1 MSVIRKGFFTPDE
14 LNEAGVGKNLTASPC
29 AKCGLYK
36 EVKSPKMKYTGEGRL
51 KVLIIGE
58 APGKTE
64 DIQNEQFVGDAG
76 NLLRKRL
83 KKKGLSLDK
92 DFWKIN
98 AVNCRTTDSKGN
110 NRTPTKSEIK
120 NCKYY
125 VDKAIDEL
133 KPKFIWLFGKSAIES
148 LYTGRFSHL
157 EASVWR
163 KLCIPDRK
171 IGAYVIPMYHPS
183 YILRAEGEPVRN
195 AIFDMDL
202 DFAISCLNKEAIEK
216 EDFFS
221 YCHLLTK
228 ADDVI
233 SMLEIILEEK
243 PEYLAF
249 DYETT
254 GLKPYSK
261 GHKIPYISAC
271 DSEDYAFSFFYQHDS
286 FRYKESEYN
295 KITDLWC
302 SILIDPAIQK
312 AAHNLKF
319 EKIWSRVILKVD
331 PVGLTHCTMNNAH
344 IIDSRKHFS
353 GLKFQSF
360 IHFGV
365 EPYDKSVK
373 PFLTNTDEHG
383 FNKVMKADPQKMLL
397 YSAMDS
403 LMNYKLLKK
412 QLPVFEKN
420 PSLERARRFNL
431 EGLETLANIEEVG
444 IKADK
449 KYYSKVFLEEHEKIK
464 TTTERLEKY
473 KEIIEYNKKNK
484 KPINFES
491 GDNIRKLF
499 FVQMGLKAPKMTE
512 KGNEE
517 AVDKDVLSAIDSPIS
532 KDILILRKSLK
543 TRNTYVAQFLR
554 EIEDDERI
562 HPFCHL
568 NTVSTY
574 RSSSEKPNWQNIP
587 AHDKEATKITRS
599 GIMPSKGFKLLEWD
613 YCLEK
618 NTLVE
623 TIDGPR
629 TIKHIVD
636 NYHKKDIYVYC
647 FNKEEDRIGISKV
660 TNGKMTKRNQP
671 LLKIILDNDAFVLAT
686 PDHPFMLRN
695 GTYKKAKDLQT
706 NDSLMPF
713 YSSILKTKGGTN
725 YRRIFLK
732 GKSRSSMLAH
742 NLIAKDIYN
751 VNIKGSSLLMHH
763 IDGNGCNNSLSN
775 LQLMNRQEHMKI
787 HAIQS
792 WKTPKKKRT
801 FSWQRSKEG
810 RKQSSIL
817 RKRWWASLSLEERK
831 ELIQRMHKN
840 RRSYKGK
847 NNPNFG
853 KKHSEESKEKNRQ
866 NHLGRPGMIGDKN
879 PAKRQ
884 DVRDKISKANKGRPS
899 WRKGIRGRFKAWNKG
914 KKCPLTKEQLLYRQS
929 EEYREKLRKPKTE
942 EHKYKMRLA
951 WAERKRREKKKNKI
965 NDNHKV
971 IAVVPFKK
979 RNVYNITVEKHHNFA
994 LSSGVIVK
1002 NCQLE
1007 VRIIACYTKDPVLI
1021 NYINDPSTD
1030 MHRDQAMKLFALPEE
1045 EITKDIR
1052 FHAKNSFVFASFYG
1066 SYYKNT
1072 GSALWKNAI
1081 NLKTKSGKTIKE
1093 HLYEKGIIKRSASKM
1108 PIDFFIDHVK
1118 TVEEKFWKKFKVT
1131 KQWQEKVIEKYAE
1144 KGYFEMFTGFRE
1156 EGYLSRNDLINWRVQ
1171 GVAFHCLLW
1180 SIIQID
1186 KHLAENGFRTKIVGQ
1201 IHDSCIFDNDP
1212 EEQKD
1217 VIDITEY
1224 YATKAIKE
1232 AFPFLIVPLQLE
1244 WEATEV
1250 DKPWYTKK
1258 GIQHG

>member
-599 GIMPSKGFKLLEWD
+599 GIMPSKGFKLLEFD
-613 YCLEK
+613 Y
-618 NTLVE
+618 
-623 TIDGPR
+623 
-629 TIKHIVD
+629 
-636 NYHKKDIYVYC
+636 
-647 FNKEEDRIGISKV
+647 
-660 TNGKMTKRNQP
+660 
-671 LLKIILDNDAFVLAT
+671 
-686 PDHPFMLRN
+686 
-695 GTYKKAKDLQT
+695 
-706 NDSLMPF
+706 
-713 YSSILKTKGGTN
+713 
-725 YRRIFLK
+725 
-732 GKSRSSMLAH
+732 
-742 NLIAKDIYN
+742 
-751 VNIKGSSLLMHH
+751 
-763 IDGNGCNNSLSN
+763 
-775 LQLMNRQEHMKI
+775 
-787 HAIQS
+787 
-792 WKTPKKKRT
+792 
-801 FSWQRSKEG
+801 
-810 RKQSSIL
+810 
-817 RKRWWASLSLEERK
+817 AS
-831 ELIQRMHKN
+831 
-840 RRSYKGK
+840 
-847 NNPNFG
+847 
-853 KKHSEESKEKNRQ
+853 
-866 NHLGRPGMIGDKN
+866 
-879 PAKRQ
+879 
-884 DVRDKISKANKGRPS
+884 
-899 WRKGIRGRFKAWNKG
+899 
-914 KKCPLTKEQLLYRQS
+914 
-929 EEYREKLRKPKTE
+929 
-942 EHKYKMRLA
+942 
-951 WAERKRREKKKNKI
+951 
-965 NDNHKV
+965 
-971 IAVVPFKK
+971 
-979 RNVYNITVEKHHNFA
+979 
-994 LSSGVIVK
+994 
-1002 NCQLE
+1002 LE

-1250 DKPWYTKK
+1250 DKPWYTKR